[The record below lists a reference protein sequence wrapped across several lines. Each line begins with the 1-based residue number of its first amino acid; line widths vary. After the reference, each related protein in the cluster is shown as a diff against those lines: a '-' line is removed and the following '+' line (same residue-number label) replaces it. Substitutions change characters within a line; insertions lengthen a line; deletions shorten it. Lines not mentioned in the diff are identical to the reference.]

1 MESSGD
7 GLRSSFEIDASDL
20 VVTSQAGIV
29 LGVVLLIVGLLV
41 LVSSQS
47 ASSFGLR
54 AAAALVGT
62 GALLTALGAA
72 GVRRFKDRAPG
83 VSVEASRAEW
93 RRFFIAATVY
103 AVASFV
109 LLMLNVTVDLV
120 VGLPLSILC
129 MFLFWQFVLRG
140 R

>member
-1 MESSGD
+1 
-7 GLRSSFEIDASDL
+7 
-20 VVTSQAGIV
+20 VGIV
-29 LGVVLLIVGLLV
+29 LGIVLLIVGLLM
-41 LVSSQS
+41 LMSSQ
-47 ASSFGLR
+47 APSSFGLG

-72 GVRRFKDRAPG
+72 SVRRFKDRTPG
-83 VSVEASRAEW
+83 VSVEEGRAEW
-93 RRFFIAATVY
+93 RRFFIAATVC

-109 LLMLNVTVDLV
+109 LLMLNVRVDLM
-120 VGLPLSILC
+120 VGLPLAILC